1 MKKFLVS
8 SLMIGVSLSLGAQLL
23 SVESIERISTPPNFS
38 VREAVIS
45 PDGNAVVV
53 STNGGQSL
61 SYLDLNTG
69 NVSVL
74 TDNGSMSGLQFSA
87 DSRSVIF
94 RQTSFNSNLRYTSI
108 VSHDLSNN
116 QQRTLVKP
124 SREIN
129 GFSVVGSNVMT
140 VENRRMRAASLNGTS
155 AVQAPVASIYYGQL
169 MITVNGET
177 KAINPNGKEGRS
189 YLWPSVSPDGTKVV
203 YYLGSNGCYVCNID
217 GSNPKYIGSI
227 RAPRWMNNEIIVGME
242 DYDDGTY
249 ITSSKI
255 VAANLTG
262 ELQSLTGVEFVATY
276 PSASA
281 DGSKVVFT
289 TPAGEAYIINI
300 NR

>member
-1 MKKFLVS
+1 M
-8 SLMIGVSLSLGAQLL
+8 
-23 SVESIERISTPPNFS
+23 
-38 VREAVIS
+38 
-45 PDGNAVVV
+45 VV

-217 GSNPKYIGSI
+217 GSNPKYIGLI

-242 DYDDGTY
+242 DYDDGHN

>member
-8 SLMIGVSLSLGAQLL
+8 SLVIGASLSLSAQLL

-217 GSNPKYIGSI
+217 GSNPKYIGLI

-242 DYDDGTY
+242 DYDDGHN